1 MKHYYLYSLL
11 LSLPLFLGGHFV
23 QAQEV
28 KKTAA
33 VPKIEALSLYGN
45 PVDYTV
51 KGRTYKV
58 MLSAKNY
65 IKKGIASWYGSDFH
79 KKKTSSGEVYD
90 MYAMTAA
97 HKTLP
102 LPTYVRV
109 KNLEN
114 GRMVIVKVNDR
125 GPFHSDRII
134 DLSYAAAKQLGM
146 SVQGTAKV
154 EVEALFPASQKEPL
168 AAQYYIQ
175 VAAYS
180 GQELASHLQKKLET
194 VIQHPVQVSKK
205 AKHFVV
211 LVGPL
216 LNANIFS
223 AVTIELQQLGFDKTI
238 ASLR

>member
-1 MKHYYLYSLL
+1 MNNYHFYGLIFGVALL
-11 LSLPLFLGGHFV
+11 VSVPGV
-23 QAQEV
+23 QAKEAPLTTEIPPI
-28 KKTAA
+28 K
-33 VPKIEALSLYGN
+33 ALSLYGN

-51 KGRTYKV
+51 NGKTYAVLQTAKGY
-58 MLSAKNY
+58 L
-65 IKKGIASWYGSDFH
+65 KKGLASWYGKEFH
-79 KKKTSSGEVYD
+79 KKKTSSGEIYD

-114 GRMVIVKVNDR
+114 GRMVVVKVNDR

-134 DLSYAAAKQLGM
+134 DLSYAAATKLGM
-146 SVQGTAKV
+146 SRQGIAKV
-154 EVEALFPASQKEPL
+154 QVEALVPSEQQSAL

-180 GQELASHLQKKLET
+180 GGELAHRLQKKLQGL
-194 VIQHPVQVSKK
+194 VKHPITVSKK
-205 AKHFVV
+205 ANHFVV

-216 LNANIFS
+216 LNASIFS
-223 AVTIELQQLGFDKTI
+223 AATIELQRLGYENTM